1 MKIKLGKR
9 SATVLSATAIVLS
22 LVLSSFLYL
31 NLVKPYDGPMESIS
45 IGATLLESSGPLFV
59 AKEQNFFAE
68 NGLDVAIKYYDVGLN
83 AVNDQ
88 LAGKIDI
95 ALSAE
100 YILVG
105 KALTNQ
111 RLQTI
116 ASIAKTEF
124 ASIVARKDHS
134 IENILDLQGK
144 KIGVVRG
151 TVMEYYLGQ
160 FLELNSMTI
169 SDVKLVNITLAN
181 SANVL
186 INGDVDAVISFPPYV
201 ENIEQQLG
209 SNIIV
214 WPGQSIQYLYG
225 LVTCTNDWIIQHHE
239 IVNRFLKTISQTE
252 DYMKQ
257 HPTESQAIVQKT
269 MNFTQEYMAKVWVR
283 NEFSLSLDQSL
294 VSAMENEARWM
305 INNNL
310 TSQTMVPDF
319 IDYIYFNGLTTVD
332 PDSVNIIR

>member
-1 MKIKLGKR
+1 LKIKLRKR
-9 SATVLSATAIVLS
+9 NATVLFTAAIVLS
-22 LVLSSFLYL
+22 LIFGSFLYL
-31 NLVKPYDGPMESIS
+31 NSVKPYDGPMESIS

-68 NGLDVAIKYYDVGLN
+68 NGLNVTIKYYDVGLN
-83 AVNDQ
+83 AVNEE
-88 LAGKIDI
+88 LAGKVDM

-124 ASIVARKDHS
+124 ASILARRDHD

-160 FLELNSMTI
+160 FLELNGMNI
-169 SDVKLVNITLAN
+169 SDVNLVNITLAN

-201 ENIEQQLG
+201 ENAEQQLG
-209 SNIIV
+209 SSIIV
-214 WPGQSIQYLYG
+214 WPGQSVQYLYG
-225 LVTCTNDWIIQHHE
+225 LVTCSNDWIIQHPE

-269 MNFTQEYMAKVWVR
+269 MNFTQEYMAKVWAR
-283 NEFSLSLDQSL
+283 NEFSLSLEQSL
-294 VSAMENEARWM
+294 VTAMENEARWM
-305 INNNL
+305 INGNL

-319 IDYIYFNGLTTVD
+319 IDYIYFNGLTTVN

>member
-1 MKIKLGKR
+1 L
-9 SATVLSATAIVLS
+9 STTVIVLS

-31 NLVKPYDGPMESIS
+31 NSMKPYNGPMESI
-45 IGATLLESSGPLFV
+45 IMGATLLESSGPLFV
-59 AKEQNFFAE
+59 AEEKNFFAE
-68 NGLDVAIKYYDVGLN
+68 NGLNVTIKYYDVGLN

-88 LAGKIDI
+88 LAGKVDM

-116 ASIAKTEF
+116 GSIAKTEF
-124 ASIVARKDHS
+124 ASIVARKDHG
-134 IENILDLQGK
+134 IENSFDLQGK

-160 FLELNSMTI
+160 FLELNGMNI
-169 SDVKLVNITLAN
+169 SDVNLVNITLAN

-186 INGDVDAVISFPPYV
+186 IKGDVDAIISFPPHV
-201 ENIEQQLG
+201 ETAEQQLG
-209 SNIIV
+209 GNVVV
-214 WPGQSIQYLYG
+214 WPGQSIQFLYG
-225 LVTCTNDWIIQHHE
+225 LVTCTNDWITQHPE
-239 IVNRFLKTISQTE
+239 IVNRFLKAISQTD
-252 DYMKQ
+252 DYMNQ

-269 MNFTQEYMAKVWVR
+269 MNFTQDYMTKVWAR

-294 VSAMENEARWM
+294 VTAMENEARWM
-305 INNNL
+305 INSNL
-310 TSQTMVPDF
+310 SAQTRVPDF
-319 IDYIYFNGLTTVD
+319 TNYIYFDGLTAVK
-332 PDSVNIIR
+332 PDSVNIIH